1 MWKAVKT
8 GTGKIGVGE
17 AEGGRSK
24 ERSRAEERREG
35 YKEETEKR
43 ENNGGKESGGGMGN
57 EEEEAARSEEEAK
70 KLVPKEFHRWTKVFS
85 KKQLEQMPMR
95 KA

>member
-17 AEGGRSK
+17 AEGRSK

-35 YKEETEKR
+35 
-43 ENNGGKESGGGMGN
+43 
-57 EEEEAARSEEEAK
+57 
-70 KLVPKEFHRWTKVFS
+70 
-85 KKQLEQMPMR
+85 
-95 KA
+95 